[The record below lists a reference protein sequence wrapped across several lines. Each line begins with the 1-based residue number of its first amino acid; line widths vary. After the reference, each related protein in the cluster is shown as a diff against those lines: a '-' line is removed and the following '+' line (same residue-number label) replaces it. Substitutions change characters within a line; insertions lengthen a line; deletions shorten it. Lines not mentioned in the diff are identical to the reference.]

1 MNQFDDLGSMSL
13 SRLFI
18 FDLCLFKEWPIPVA
32 LFRVPTGARCTEPVL
47 LGDLGTIQQDSS
59 TGLAGGW
66 GPGEVSSNGNRT
78 VKSREGN
85 QMEVSIQSHVVPQA
99 RWMVYESW
107 KILAMIAMNGWEL
120 GVAPWLWKPKK
131 WRFLCFFWGSFH
143 QVAVRSDH
151 TQL

>member
-78 VKSREGN
+78 VKSGEGN

-99 RWMVYESW
+99 RWMVHFMEHHIEMDENWGYPSD
-107 KILAMIAMNGWEL
+107 KLHVMFFVIF
-120 GVAPWLWKPKK
+120 P
-131 WRFLCFFWGSFH
+131 RF
-143 QVAVRSDH
+143 
-151 TQL
+151 

>member
-66 GPGEVSSNGNRT
+66 GPGEVSSNGNRS

-85 QMEVSIQSHVVPQA
+85 QMEVSIQNHVVP
-99 RWMVYESW
+99 WYP
-107 KILAMIAMNGWEL
+107 KLAGWFMNHGT
-120 GVAPWLWKPKK
+120 
-131 WRFLCFFWGSFH
+131 SY
-143 QVAVRSDH
+143 
-151 TQL
+151 